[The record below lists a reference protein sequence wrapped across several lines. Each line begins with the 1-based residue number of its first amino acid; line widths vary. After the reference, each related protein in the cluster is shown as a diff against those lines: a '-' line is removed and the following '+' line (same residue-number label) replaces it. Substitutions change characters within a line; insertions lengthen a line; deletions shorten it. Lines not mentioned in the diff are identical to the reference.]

1 MARGARGTGADW
13 LKARCIISSNVA
25 LAPGQRLPRHA
36 LVVDQHVLAS
46 LYVAPN
52 GRHHLIFGHVFGHY
66 TTRYLPFSVDP
77 LDDPAPAA
85 PWLLNGRGHTAAA
98 QMEGWARQSLICV
111 FQGVVPFSF
120 LRSYPGLSRY
130 KHRKTT
136 PRVGYRNL
144 AVFYTTLL
152 RDRRPRRRNATR
164 AHDRYQYRY
173 QYQAASSQ

>member
-13 LKARCIISSNVA
+13 LKARCIISSNAA
-25 LAPGQRLPRHA
+25 LAPGQRLPRHSF
-36 LVVDQHVLAS
+36 VVDQYVLAS
-46 LYVAPN
+46 LHVPPN

-77 LDDPAPAA
+77 LDDAAPAA

-98 QMEGWARQSLICV
+98 QMKCWARQSLICV

-136 PRVGYRNL
+136 PRVGYRNP

-152 RDRRPRRRNATR
+152 MD
-164 AHDRYQYRY
+164 
-173 QYQAASSQ
+173 